1 MFYPPFDTKQVKF
14 FLFIKLKSAIL
25 IPLGQQLIPTEGG
38 NFFRHLLRNCYLS
51 LREKLALCAISKG
64 FPFVRKLS
72 AVG

>member
-1 MFYPPFDTKQVKF
+1 MQCAMG
-14 FLFIKLKSAIL
+14 KLKDSFHDDKPTL
-25 IPLGQQLIPTEGG
+25 FLKVVIPLGQQLIPTEGG